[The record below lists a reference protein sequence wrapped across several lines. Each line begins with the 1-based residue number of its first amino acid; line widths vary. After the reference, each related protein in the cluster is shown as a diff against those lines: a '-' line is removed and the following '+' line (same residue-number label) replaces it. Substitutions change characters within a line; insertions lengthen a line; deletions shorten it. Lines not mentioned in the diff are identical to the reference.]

1 MVYKNFKYGTKLK
14 MWKEEAELRIAPKLK
29 EIEERVDHHQWR
41 LLKAYREE
49 GVSDVHLASS
59 TGYGYDDAGRESLE
73 RIVAGIFGAETA
85 LFRPQI
91 VSGTHAIA
99 SCLFGVLRPGEELIY
114 ITGAPYDT
122 LDQVIGKEK
131 DGSGSLADYG
141 ISYRAV
147 PLTSD
152 DKVDWPA
159 VTAAVGPRT
168 RCIGIQRSRGYSPR
182 ASFTVAEIGGM
193 IQKIRKLCPHAVV
206 FVDNCY
212 GEFVEEEEPT
222 HVGADL
228 IAGSLIKNPGGG
240 LAKSGGY
247 IAGRREWV
255 DRAAARLVAPG
266 ILAEGGATH
275 GYTRDLY
282 QGFFLAPHVVGEAL
296 KGAVFASAL
305 LESAG
310 FESTPRWEEPRT
322 DIIQQIR
329 LGNPD
334 LLIAFCQGIQAAS
347 PVDAHVRPEP
357 SPMPG
362 YEDPVIMAA
371 GTFVQ
376 GASIELSADG
386 PLRPPYLAYMQGGLT
401 YSHVKIGILT
411 ALDRMLEHSHLFPSG
426 SSESPEGEG

>member
-1 MVYKNFKYGTKLK
+1 MYEHFKHSRILK
-14 MWKEEAELRIAPKLK
+14 KWSEEAQLRIDPVIRS
-29 EIEERVDHHQWR
+29 IESRVDTHQWR
-41 LLKAYREE
+41 LLEAYRDA
-49 GVSDVHLASS
+49 GVGEHHLSSS
-59 TGYGYDDAGRESLE
+59 TGYGYDDAGRETLE
-73 RIVAGIFGAETA
+73 AIVARLFGAETA
-85 LFRPQI
+85 LFRPHI

-99 SCLFGVLRPGEELIY
+99 SCLFGVLRPGDQLLY
-114 ITGAPYDT
+114 ITGPPYDT
-122 LDQVIGKEK
+122 LEKVIGKGR

-141 ISYRAV
+141 ISYQAI
-147 PLTSD
+147 PLTPEG
-152 DKVDWPA
+152 KVDWRRVREEA
-159 VTAAVGPRT
+159 GAGT
-168 RCIGIQRSRGYSPR
+168 RCFAIQRSRGYSER
-182 ASFTVAEIGGM
+182 SSFRVEEIGEM
-193 IQKIRKLCPHAVV
+193 VEKCREICPGAAV

-212 GEFVEEEEPT
+212 GEFVEDREPT

-247 IAGRREWV
+247 IAGKKKWV

-275 GYTRDLY
+275 GYLRDYY

-296 KGAVFASAL
+296 KGAVFTSAVL
-305 LESAG
+305 DAAG
-310 FESTPRWEEPRT
+310 FETTPRFDEPRT
-322 DIIQQIR
+322 DIIQLIR
-329 LGNPD
+329 LADPK
-334 LLIAFCQGIQAAS
+334 LLVAFCEGIQAAS

-362 YEDPVIMAA
+362 YTDPVIMAA

-401 YSHVKIGILT
+401 FSHVKIGVLT
-411 ALDRMLEHSHLFPSG
+411 ALDRMLEHRRRFPS
-426 SSESPEGEG
+426 ESVR

>member
-168 RCIGIQRSRGYSPR
+168 RCIGIQRFWGYSPR

-282 QGFFLAPHVVGEAL
+282 QGFFWLPM
-296 KGAVFASAL
+296 
-305 LESAG
+305 
-310 FESTPRWEEPRT
+310 RWGKP
-322 DIIQQIR
+322 
-329 LGNPD
+329 
-334 LLIAFCQGIQAAS
+334 
-347 PVDAHVRPEP
+347 
-357 SPMPG
+357 
-362 YEDPVIMAA
+362 
-371 GTFVQ
+371 
-376 GASIELSADG
+376 
-386 PLRPPYLAYMQGGLT
+386 
-401 YSHVKIGILT
+401 
-411 ALDRMLEHSHLFPSG
+411 
-426 SSESPEGEG
+426 